1 MDTKLTLKL
10 DQEVIEQAKAYARQK
25 HQSLSALVEQYFRF
39 LVVREAEPEIP
50 DISPTVQQLSG
61 ILEPVDTDH
70 VREEY
75 TDYLE
80 RKYSS

>member
-10 DQEVIEQAKAYARQK
+10 DQEVIEQAKTYARQK

-39 LVVREAEPEIP
+39 LVVREEEPELP
-50 DISPTVQQLSG
+50 DISPTVHQLSG
-61 ILEPVDTDH
+61 ILDQIETGTI
-70 VREEY
+70 REEY

-80 RKYSS
+80 RKYLS

>member
-10 DQEVIEQAKAYARQK
+10 DQEVIEQAKTYAHQK

-39 LVVREAEPEIP
+39 LVVREKEPELP

-61 ILEPVDTDH
+61 ILKPVETNT

-75 TDYLE
+75 TDYLK

>member
-10 DQEVIEQAKAYARQK
+10 DQEVIEQAKTYARQK

-39 LVVREAEPEIP
+39 LVVREVAPQAP
-50 DISPTVQQLSG
+50 DISPIVQQLSG
-61 ILEPVDTDH
+61 ILDPVETDQA
-70 VREEY
+70 REEY
-75 TDYLE
+75 TDYLD